1 MKPGE
6 RVRVRF
12 TPRPDC
18 LPVEVWA
25 EVVRETR
32 TGFAVRFSSIDP
44 RLKRLLRSIREEA
57 GPPIEDEETQ
67 PVVSRDPESGND
79 DSA

>member
-32 TGFAVRFSSIDP
+32 TGFAVRFTSVDP
-44 RLKRLLRSIREEA
+44 RLRRLLRSITENA
-57 GPPIEDEETQ
+57 GPQNEVEETQ
-67 PVVSRDPESGND
+67 PVVSQDPEPGRDEPS
-79 DSA
+79 